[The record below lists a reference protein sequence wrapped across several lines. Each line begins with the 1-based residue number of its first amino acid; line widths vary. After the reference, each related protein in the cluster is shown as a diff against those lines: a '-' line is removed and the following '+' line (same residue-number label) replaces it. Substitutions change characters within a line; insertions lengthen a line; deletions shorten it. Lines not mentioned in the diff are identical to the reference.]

1 VLKRTFLGAIG
12 TVLAALL
19 GFGLATGQTRE
30 QRPQLAEEVFKN
42 VPVLRG
48 MPVDEFMDTMG
59 MFASALGM
67 NCTDCH
73 TADTNDSWENFA
85 TDTALK
91 RTARRMILM
100 VNAINSTNFAGQR
113 KVTCYTCHR
122 GVQRPK
128 VVANLAV
135 QYSAPVEDPNEV
147 EIPERDISG
156 LPSANQILDR
166 YMQALGGAQRLAGLT
181 SFVAKGTYEG
191 YDTEHLKVAVEIYAK
206 APDQRAM
213 IVRAPFGAK
222 VSTYDGRAAWIAS
235 PDRPIALMPLTG
247 GNLHGARVDAVLAFP
262 AQIRQAFAPWRVGVT
277 TIEDRDVYVLQ
288 GTPAGQLPVNLYF
301 DQESGLLVRMVR
313 WNDTAVGRVPT
324 QVDYADYRDVVGV
337 KVPFRW
343 ITTWTNGQTTIL
355 LSDVQPNVPIDATR
369 FGRPA
374 PAPPPTLR

>member
-1 VLKRTFLGAIG
+1 MG

-30 QRPQLAEEVFKN
+30 PRPQRAEEVFKN

-85 TDTALK
+85 TDTPLK

-122 GVQRPK
+122 GLQRPK
-128 VVANLAV
+128 VVPSLAV

-147 EIPERDISG
+147 EVPERNIPG
-156 LPSANQILDR
+156 LPSATQILDG
-166 YMQALGGAQRLAGLT
+166 YIQALGGTQRLAGLT
-181 SFVAKGTYEG
+181 SFVATGTYEG
-191 YDTEHLKVAVEIYAK
+191 YDTEHVKVAVEVYAK

-213 IVRAPFGAK
+213 IVHAPFGEK
-222 VSTYDGRAAWIAS
+222 VSIYDGRAAWIAS
-235 PDRPIALMPLTG
+235 ADRPIALMPLTG
-247 GNLHGARVDAVLAFP
+247 GNLYGARVDALLAFP
-262 AQIRQAFAPWRVGVT
+262 AQIRQAFGPWRVGVT
-277 TIEDRDVYVLQ
+277 TMDDRDVYVLQ

-301 DQESGLLVRMVR
+301 DQESGLLVRLVR
-313 WNDTAVGRVPT
+313 WNDTAVGRIPI

-343 ITTWTNGQTTIL
+343 ITTWTNGQYTIL
-355 LSDVQPNVPIDATR
+355 LSEVQPNVPIDATR

-374 PAPPPTLR
+374 PAPPPKLLQ